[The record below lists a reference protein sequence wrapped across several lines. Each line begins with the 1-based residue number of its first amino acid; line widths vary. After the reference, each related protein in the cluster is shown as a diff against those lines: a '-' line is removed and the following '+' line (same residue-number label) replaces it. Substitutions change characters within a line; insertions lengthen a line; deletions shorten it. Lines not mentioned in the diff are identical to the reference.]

1 MYVDSHCHLDFPELA
16 AEMPAVLEAMAAARV
31 SHALCISVNLPDWPR
46 VHALAMA
53 HPNLYATVGVHPD
66 GEDTTE
72 PTVETLVALAAE
84 PKVVAIG
91 ETGLDYY
98 RLEGDLGWQRER
110 FRVHIRAAL
119 RARRPLVIHT
129 RAASEDTLKLMRE
142 ENARDA
148 GGVMHCFT
156 ETWEVAR
163 AALDLGFHISLSGIV
178 TFKNAHEVKEVARRV
193 PLDRLLIETDSPYLA
208 PVPFR
213 GKRNQ
218 PAYVPHVA
226 AEIANLRGITQE
238 EVAHATTANFF
249 RLFHIDPSEDTH
261 VH

>member
-1 MYVDSHCHLDFPELA
+1 MYVDSHCHLDFPEFA
-16 AEMPAVLEAMAAARV
+16 AELPGLLDAMAVARV
-31 SHALCISVNLPDWPR
+31 THALCISVNLPDWPA
-46 VHALAMA
+46 VHALAVA

-66 GEDTTE
+66 AENTTE
-72 PTVETLVALAAE
+72 PTVDTLVELAAR

-119 RARRPLVIHT
+119 RARMPLVIHT
-129 RAASEDTLKLMRE
+129 RAASADTIALMQE

-156 ETWEVAR
+156 ETWEVAQG
-163 AALDLGFHISLSGIV
+163 ALELGFHISFSGIV
-178 TFKNAHEVKEVARRV
+178 TFKNAVELKEVARRV
-193 PLDRLLIETDSPYLA
+193 PLDRMLIETDSPYLA
-208 PVPFR
+208 PVPYR

-218 PAYVPHVA
+218 PAWVHYVGE
-226 AEIANLRGITQE
+226 EIARLRDVSVET
-238 EVAHATTANFF
+238 VASATSANFF
-249 RLFHIDPSEDTH
+249 RLFNIDPK
-261 VH
+261 